1 MIRRPPRS
9 TLFPYTTLFRSP
21 EGEVTLSTTIWP
33 RLVSVK
39 VQVTVSLAA
48 RVMEAVA
55 VPGPATGGAVV
66 VKVLVPRLETQ
77 LSPVRAQPA
86 GPASLTADEPG
97 LTACPFGAAAS
108 SRLKLS
114 LPVALLLKLKLVFF
128 FNDTATTEIYTL
140 SLHDALPI

>member
-9 TLFPYTTLFRSP
+9 TLFPYTTLFRSKLKLVGSP

-77 LSPVRAQPA
+77 LSPVRSQTA
-86 GPASLTADEPG
+86 GTASLTE
-97 LTACPFGAAAS
+97 
-108 SRLKLS
+108 
-114 LPVALLLKLKLVFF
+114 
-128 FNDTATTEIYTL
+128 
-140 SLHDALPI
+140 

>member
-1 MIRRPPRS
+1 MRMTLYEMWLLVVLIR
-9 TLFPYTTLFRSP
+9 LVFRS

-39 VQVTVSLAA
+39 VQVTVSPAA

-77 LSPVRAQPA
+77 LRPGRAHACSPATVTEQAPA
-86 GPASLTADEPG
+86 
-97 LTACPFGAAAS
+97 FGCKPIGVAAS
-108 SRLKLS
+108 
-114 LPVALLLKLKLVFF
+114 VTFF
-128 FNDTATTEIYTL
+128 F
-140 SLHDALPI
+140 

>member
-9 TLFPYTTLFRSP
+9 TLFPYTTLFRSPVVLKLKLVGSP

-66 VKVLVPRLETQ
+66 VKVLVPRLEAQ
-77 LSPVRAQPA
+77 LSPVRSQPA
-86 GPASLTADEPG
+86 GTASLTE
-97 LTACPFGAAAS
+97 
-108 SRLKLS
+108 
-114 LPVALLLKLKLVFF
+114 
-128 FNDTATTEIYTL
+128 
-140 SLHDALPI
+140 

>member
-1 MIRRPPRS
+1 MPVV
-9 TLFPYTTLFRSP
+9 LKLKLVGSP

-77 LSPVRAQPA
+77 LSPVRSQPA
-86 GPASLTADEPG
+86 GTASLTE
-97 LTACPFGAAAS
+97 
-108 SRLKLS
+108 
-114 LPVALLLKLKLVFF
+114 
-128 FNDTATTEIYTL
+128 
-140 SLHDALPI
+140 

>member
-66 VKVLVPRLETQ
+66 VEDIVPSLATQFRPWRSLPAET
-77 LSPVRAQPA
+77 
-86 GPASLTADEPG
+86 ASLTESAAG
-97 LTACPFGAAAS
+97 LWVCPFGAAAS
-108 SRLKLS
+108 F
-114 LPVALLLKLKLVFF
+114 FF

>member
-9 TLFPYTTLFRSP
+9 TLFPYTTLFRSKLKLVGSP

-66 VKVLVPRLETQ
+66 VKVLVPRLEAQ
-77 LSPVRAQPA
+77 LSPVRSQPA
-86 GPASLTADEPG
+86 GTASLTE
-97 LTACPFGAAAS
+97 
-108 SRLKLS
+108 
-114 LPVALLLKLKLVFF
+114 
-128 FNDTATTEIYTL
+128 
-140 SLHDALPI
+140 